1 MHNGQI
7 GGSESVRKTADM
19 LIPDQLYLHR
29 RGATDSEAFFLVVLG
44 DGLDG
49 DPIGAVTRTI
59 QIIEALDTKSPK
71 FSMTAALSDAKRLF
85 AVRYAPDGRARSLY
99 HRWSAQQGGR
109 SMVSEPFGAAGSV
122 GKRCSTL
129 FFHFDGQDVDMTP
142 L

>member
-44 DGLDG
+44 DGLDS

-59 QIIEALDTKSPK
+59 QIFEALDTKSPK
-71 FSMTAALSDAKRLF
+71 FSMTAAPSDGKRLF
-85 AVRYAPDGRARSLY
+85 AVRYASDGRGRSLY

-109 SMVSEPFGAAGSV
+109 AVVSEPFEVAGSV
-122 GKRCSTL
+122 GKRCSTVVFAFL
-129 FFHFDGQDVDMTP
+129 MAKTWI
-142 L
+142 